1 MFLSSIE
8 TSETIKEIAS
18 QTIEKAAKYVDL
30 EVIEVAWTTMITAV
44 EMAEI

>member
-18 QTIEKAAKYVDL
+18 QTIEKAGKYVDL
-30 EVIEVAWTTMITAV
+30 EVAWTTIITAI